1 VRGQNFGVDPGVGA
15 GFNLTRLAPLLEE
28 AHERLAGVVIEHLDW
43 SAFID
48 RYDRPETLFYLDPPY
63 HGSEDDYGKGLFGR
77 DQFALLA
84 ERLGSLK
91 GRFILSINDLPAI
104 RDLFKGFAME
114 ELELTYS
121 VGGGAGRPARELII
135 SNQTGEPS

>member
-1 VRGQNFGVDPGVGA
+1 MFSR
-15 GFNLTRLAPLLEE
+15 EE
-28 AHERLAGVVIEHLDW
+28 FEKMA
-43 SAFID
+43 
-48 RYDRPETLFYLDPPY
+48 
-63 HGSEDDYGKGLFGR
+63 
-77 DQFALLA
+77 ALLA
-84 ERLGSLK
+84 GLK

-135 SNQTGEPS
+135 SNETGEPS

>member
-1 VRGQNFGVDPGVGA
+1 MRTRGKSVGLHSPPAGKEAEDYSYKELFKIVPGVP
-15 GFNLTRLAPLLEE
+15 GF
-28 AHERLAGVVIEHLDW
+28 
-43 SAFID
+43 F
-48 RYDRPETLFYLDPPY
+48 
-63 HGSEDDYGKGLFGR
+63 R

-84 ERLGSLK
+84 ERLGSIK

-114 ELELTYS
+114 ELELTYT

-135 SNQTGEPS
+135 SNETGEPS